1 MAYSDIWTNAND
13 AAFQGK
19 CRAAIWDVS
28 NRVINDE
35 VGFPA
40 SGQEA
45 AVAAE
50 DTEYA
55 LKVLRDVASL
65 SDRVLAM
72 QVLRNATIAAS
83 PSTASDSDIQFQV
96 SNIWAELRRIG

>member
-13 AAFQGK
+13 STFQGK
-19 CRAAIWDVS
+19 CRAGVWDVA
-28 NRVINDE
+28 NKVINGDT
-35 VGFPA
+35 GFPA

-72 QVLRNATIAAS
+72 QVLRNSTIAAS
-83 PSTASDSDIQFQV
+83 PSTASDGDIQFQIN
-96 SNIWAELRRIG
+96 NIWAELRRIG